1 MGIQR
6 RSNPALPAVILLLF
20 LGLLVFLVVT
30 RKHAS
35 QPNSTTQNNPEDPF
49 KPASSHHA

>member
-1 MGIQR
+1 M
-6 RSNPALPAVILLLF
+6 ILLLF

-49 KPASSHHA
+49 KLARSHHA